1 MAEAIAEAQD
11 VGAGNHHAVIVAR
24 EQRIVQITLIAELAV
39 EPIEIMPVIQVAEPK
54 ALHQKDAQEI
64 VSRSQIKLEA
74 KDLEQSDQEASVQEV
89 KTRQEMP
96 AIIQGMPEEVEV
108 AKRV

>member
-1 MAEAIAEAQD
+1 MLF
-11 VGAGNHHAVIVAR
+11 R
-24 EQRIVQITLIAELAV
+24 S
-39 EPIEIMPVIQVAEPK
+39 
-54 ALHQKDAQEI
+54 HQKDAQEI

-108 AKRV
+108 VKRVQARQRDQDVVVERIKLETSNKF